1 MKCFMNIMGN
11 NRLDLAVW
19 ARVYYTH
26 KKVGNVQF
34 LETAIFFRYKKTE
47 EEFVSHLQ
55 EEN

>member
-1 MKCFMNIMGN
+1 MNIMGN